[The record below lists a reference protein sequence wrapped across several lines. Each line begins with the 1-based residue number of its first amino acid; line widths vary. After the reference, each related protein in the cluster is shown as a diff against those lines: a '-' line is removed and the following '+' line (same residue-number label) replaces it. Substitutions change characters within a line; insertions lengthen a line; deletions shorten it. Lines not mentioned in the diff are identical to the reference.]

1 MKNRTIIF
9 AIAMLLPN
17 LALAC
22 GGSSDGTFGSLD
34 ILSKIQFVLNW
45 VIIIAMG
52 ASLIAFIVLS
62 LVLACKKNQEN
73 KKMRSGIVSAVVF
86 LVFDTIVSILNT
98 SYFYVGILFF
108 IPAIIIILILDLK
121 CIKNKSEKRMKWW
134 IIFTFSV
141 LFLSLFALIVV
152 NSIQTIA
159 PLDSANF

>member
-1 MKNRTIIF
+1 MKNKIIVF

-45 VIIIAMG
+45 LIIIAMG
-52 ASLIAFIVLS
+52 VSLIAFIVLS

-73 KKMRSGIVSAVVF
+73 KKLRWGIFLAVVF
-86 LVFDTIVSILNT
+86 LVFDAITYFLNA
-98 SYFYVGILFF
+98 SYIGILFF

-121 CIKNKSEKRMKWW
+121 CIKNKNEKRLKWW
-134 IIFTFSV
+134 IRFTFSV